1 MRNSIHRVRFRPVTN
16 PAVLK
21 KDTPHPA
28 QELVR
33 IRTIVLREKG
43 GNALV
48 HWQHDCDEERPSTT
62 SPAQP
67 SPHPGAGSQSRQCT
81 VDIGID
87 TLVPDTALLSY
98 ARSQQQHT
106 HRHVLHSRQ
115 RLVDRQPECLQV
127 TTDTCISAQP
137 QTVARLPIGQT
148 CISNRSGSGTFFLC
162 FSQKDRDAKQG
173 TCLASKLPFHC
184 FLLAQNTGPSTLI
197 ISPASISRALSS
209 IIKPCMCCTQKRC

>member
-67 SPHPGAGSQSRQCT
+67 SPHPGAGSQSRRCT
-81 VDIGID
+81 VDNGTD
-87 TLVPDTALLSY
+87 TLVTETALLSTRY
-98 ARSQQQHT
+98 YDNSSSSISST
-106 HRHVLHSRQ
+106 HCHVLTHGLAS
-115 RLVDRQPECLQV
+115 V
-127 TTDTCISAQP
+127 TGSWSAFRSPDTCISAQP
-137 QTVARLPIGQT
+137 QTVARASIEQT
-148 CISNRSGSGTFFLC
+148 SISNGPGYGSFFLC
-162 FSQKDRDAKQG
+162 FSQKDRDAKQ
-173 TCLASKLPFHC
+173 
-184 FLLAQNTGPSTLI
+184 
-197 ISPASISRALSS
+197 
-209 IIKPCMCCTQKRC
+209 